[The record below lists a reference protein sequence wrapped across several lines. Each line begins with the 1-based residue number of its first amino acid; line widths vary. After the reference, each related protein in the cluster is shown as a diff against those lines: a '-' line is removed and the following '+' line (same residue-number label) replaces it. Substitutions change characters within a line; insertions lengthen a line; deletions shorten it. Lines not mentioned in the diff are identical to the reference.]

1 MQKKVETQLLGVLTE
16 SINKVEKQRRMVAQG
31 LGKTQHVV
39 HAGLKDVD
47 KFVLSLLYLIIFF
60 S

>member
-31 LGKTQHVV
+31 LGKIQRSARWVKRC
-39 HAGLKDVD
+39 G
-47 KFVLSLLYLIIFF
+47 
-60 S
+60 